1 MKKRITGTRKP
12 KEPRN
17 WGHSTVNLPFLPRS
31 HGSTRH
37 LIFSQSDMVLTDPS
51 VGGGYSF
58 SLSLVSYLWLL
69 CNHRINSELCFM
81 VNKADFLF
89 CVVMGSYF
97 FLFFSGTYTYS
108 NVYCMLL
115 VPCPNPLLVHP
126 FPSCCIN
133 WLLTAH
139 SCTLPCSRDLPRPS
153 GQHSSEMSGRFCTI
167 PSWEGRQPET
177 DWYVHI
183 NAQPPFLK
191 REQPFTLQSLPW
203 DQAEARRQLNPHLCL
218 LSFLPYTASL
228 TLLHVSFESK
238 SLNKFFAQESASQV
252 LLL

>member
-1 MKKRITGTRKP
+1 
-12 KEPRN
+12 
-17 WGHSTVNLPFLPRS
+17 
-31 HGSTRH
+31 
-37 LIFSQSDMVLTDPS
+37 MVLTDPS

-191 REQPFTLQSLPW
+191 REQPFTLQSPHGIRLRQDDNWTHIFASFLSCPTLLP
-203 DQAEARRQLNPHLCL
+203 L
-218 LSFLPYTASL
+218 LSYMFHLKASPSINFLLKNQHPRFYFYKVWLKTHWDFMFWGGVA
-228 TLLHVSFESK
+228 VK
-238 SLNKFFAQESASQV
+238 
-252 LLL
+252 